1 MPLFFF
7 HSCIVTFAYICFKQ
21 FQYLLHN
28 FYIAFVMAFCVMS
41 LSFFAALLSNCSNC
55 HTSDCF
61 KLGNVHSLQIAM
73 NKLYIKIKKL
83 FLLISVSFYITGT
96 IFTVEIISKSL
107 WCELLAQNCVSK
119 QFFLLLFKKKTKTG
133 KLTVM
138 QEDLFFFLGGRAI
151 FV

>member
-7 HSCIVTFAYICFKQ
+7 FSSCIVTFAYICFKQ

-28 FYIAFVMAFCVMS
+28 FYTAFVWLSVWCHCRFFLFFFCCP
-41 LSFFAALLSNCSNC
+41 LSNCSNF

-83 FLLISVSFYITGT
+83 FLLISISFYITGT
-96 IFTVEIISKSL
+96 IFTVEIISNSL
-107 WCELLAQNCVSK
+107 VWTIGTELCK
-119 QFFLLLFKKKTKTG
+119 QLIFFFKKTK
-133 KLTVM
+133 K
-138 QEDLFFFLGGRAI
+138 ENWRWCKKIFFF
-151 FV
+151 